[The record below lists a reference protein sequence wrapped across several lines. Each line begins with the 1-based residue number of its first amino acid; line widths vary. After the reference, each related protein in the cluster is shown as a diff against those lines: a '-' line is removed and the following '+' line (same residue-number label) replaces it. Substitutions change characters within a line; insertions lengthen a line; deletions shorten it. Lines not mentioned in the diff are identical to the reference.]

1 MTVLTRLFLSI
12 LSHKTFSRIYGKIVR
27 LRYPRFIIKRLIA
40 HFQKSYNIDMTEYM
54 GKPEDYKSLCDFF
67 IRPLDPS
74 KRKLA
79 PTPNTIVS
87 PADGKLTDVELIY
100 SDQATQVK
108 GKTYS
113 ISEMI
118 GEKIDFSEGWYVAV
132 IYLSPSNYHRYHYP
146 VTGKITRYLHT
157 GPRLYP
163 VNHLGLNFVDR
174 LFVRNERIVS
184 EIEVTHNNDKFTL
197 YAVAVGATF
206 VGTIVMEYINGKPE
220 SDTWVPVNLDVNQL
234 EEMGRFEM
242 GSTIV
247 FVIPKKHAGF
257 IEEKKGLPV
266 RVGDP
271 IFELCKA
278 C

>member
-1 MTVLTRLFLSI
+1 MKLLTRLFLSI
-12 LSHKTFSRIYGKIVR
+12 ISHKTCSRIYGKIVR
-27 LRYPRFIIKRLIA
+27 LKRPRFIIKRLIRL
-40 HFQKSYNIDMTEYM
+40 FQKSYQIDMFEYI
-54 GKPEDYKSLCDFF
+54 GQPEDYKSLCDFF

-74 KRKLA
+74 KRKLV
-79 PTPNTIVS
+79 PVPNTIVS

-146 VTGKITRYLHT
+146 VTGKVTRYLHT

-163 VNHLGLNFVDR
+163 VNHMGLNFVDR

-184 EIEVTHNNDKFTL
+184 EIEITQGQDKFKM
-197 YAVAVGATF
+197 YSVAVGATF
-206 VGTIVMEYINGKPE
+206 VGTVIMEYINGKPE
-220 SDTWVPVNLDVNQL
+220 TGKWTQVNLDVKQV

-242 GSTIV
+242 GSTFV
-247 FVIPKKHAGF
+247 FVIPKKYAEF
-257 IEEKKGLPV
+257 IKERKGLPL

-271 IFELCKA
+271 IFNLN
-278 C
+278 